1 MTGWPVGG
9 PVSCF
14 RAAVRRIVLA
24 RGRTSY
30 QEGAPGRP
38 AQDAARHLGAH
49 CQARPRAGA
58 APPGPQARRATGAG
72 AGRRPGPAAST
83 RGAGNGATRPPPGH
97 HRPGNNPCFVG
108 VAQVGARQLNKTP
121 GFAGGRGQAAR
132 SPPSRDPSA
141 ARQQAPGHQGTTRS
155 RSGAGAPIS
164 ATAAATDTP
173 RRAPGRTGAPASGS
187 CCRHQRS
194 PAERRGQPRG
204 GAAFRSSSLFS
215 LFSLSTLSTSTSSA
229 AAAAAAASRAATV
242 QA

>member
-1 MTGWPVGG
+1 MAALTYSLPPEWPGCQG
-9 PVSCF
+9 RRSRRRRRALPLDRLARRWPRLLF

-24 RGRTSY
+24 RGGTSC

-72 AGRRPGPAAST
+72 AGRRPGPTAST

-121 GFAGGRGQAAR
+121 GFAGGRGTKL
-132 SPPSRDPSA
+132 
-141 ARQQAPGHQGTTRS
+141 PGHRRAGTRAPPGSKRQATRAPP
-155 RSGAGAPIS
+155 GAGAE
-164 ATAAATDTP
+164 
-173 RRAPGRTGAPASGS
+173 PGP
-187 CCRHQRS
+187 
-194 PAERRGQPRG
+194 
-204 GAAFRSSSLFS
+204 
-215 LFSLSTLSTSTSSA
+215 
-229 AAAAAAASRAATV
+229 
-242 QA
+242 